1 MSTYTYMSKMST
13 YGDILILST
22 YGDKVRMST
31 YGDMEAAW
39 TFIRHKLSARPYVA
53 IAADSG

>member
-1 MSTYTYMSKMST
+1 MSAYGDMVKMST

-22 YGDKVRMST
+22 YGDKVRLST

-39 TFIRHKLSARPYVA
+39 TFIRHKLSDRPCVA
-53 IAADSG
+53 IAADWG